1 MKENRGSYALLY
13 RYILR
18 EFAQNFAVAFIFF
31 FCIFFINSI
40 LLLVQRILLRN
51 IDIMTMLQMVA
62 LSMPQFLIYTFPF
75 ASLAA
80 SSMVLG
86 DLGSSNELLALRSS
100 GISSGHVYR
109 PLVAASIVLSIVTFI
124 FADVVLPWSS
134 VVYEEK
140 LNVLMRDMPTFEI
153 EPNSVNTVGNIVLSN
168 GESEGNEIHDILL
181 LSDDESG
188 QARTVVSDHGTL
200 TLVDPF
206 NYIYSLELE
215 KPVILLSDR
224 GDIDSYGLSEAER
237 AVFFLDFSEQI
248 PSLTSSAPVNLS
260 SRDLI
265 EGIQSRSEGE
275 RNDMRMW
282 HERGEDSKLLL
293 SDAIKA
299 ANRGEGNRSSIES
312 RAIEASDVIASRGDS
327 APRNFYSQYYK
338 AELTKKFVL
347 SAACFCLTLI
357 TLPLSMFRVK
367 HGKLTGFAIS
377 LLIAVA
383 YWYML
388 FGVQLE
394 IFNISSSPYLLIA
407 LPDIV
412 ILVIAL
418 ALIMRFR
425 KAR

>member
-1 MKENRGSYALLY
+1 MSLASLLQTGEREVSVPQVSERRKGSYSILY
-13 RYILR
+13 RYMMK
-18 EFAQNFAVAFIFF
+18 EFAANFAVAFSFF

-40 LLLVQRILLRN
+40 LLLVQRILLKN
-51 IDIMTMLQMVA
+51 IDFMTMLEMVA

-86 DLGSSNELLALRSS
+86 DLGSSNELLAMRSS
-100 GISSGHVYR
+100 GIASSYVYR
-109 PLVAASIVLSIVTFI
+109 PLILT
-124 FADVVLPWSS
+124 
-134 VVYEEK
+134 E
-140 LNVLMRDMPTFEI
+140 LMQEMPTFEI
-153 EPNSVNTVGNIVLSN
+153 ESNTVNTVGNIVLSN
-168 GESEGNEIHDILL
+168 GESVGNEIHDIVL
-181 LSDDESG
+181 LSSDESG
-188 QARTVVSDHGTL
+188 QNRTVLSDRGVL
-200 TLVDPF
+200 NLIDSY
-206 NYIYSLELE
+206 NYIYSLELDN
-215 KPVILLSDR
+215 PTILISESD
-224 GDIDSYGLSEAER
+224 DIESYGLSKADR
-237 AVFFLDFSEQI
+237 ATFFLDFSEQI

-265 EGIQSRSEGE
+265 EGIQSRNEGE

>member
-1 MKENRGSYALLY
+1 MKENRGSYFLLY

-18 EFAQNFAVAFIFF
+18 EFAQNFAVAFVFF

-109 PLVAASIVLSIVTFI
+109 PLIAASLILSVVTFI

-140 LNVLMRDMPTFEI
+140 LSVLMRDMPTFEI
-153 EPNSVNTVGNIVLSN
+153 EPNSVNTVGSIVLSN

-181 LSDDESG
+181 LADDDSG
-188 QARTVVSDHGTL
+188 QSRTVVSDRGVL
-200 TLVDPF
+200 TLVDPYNF
-206 NYIYSLELE
+206 IYSLELDNPE
-215 KPVILLSDR
+215 ILLSEN
-224 GDIDSYGLSEAER
+224 GDIGSYGLSEAER

-265 EGIQSRSEGE
+265 AGIQEREESSMRDRADWHYSREDARLQYADALRRSIREGSAEGIP
-275 RNDMRMW
+275 
-282 HERGEDSKLLL
+282 
-293 SDAIKA
+293 
-299 ANRGEGNRSSIES
+299 
-312 RAIEASDVIASRGDS
+312 EASDTALQAVIRQGEN
-327 APRNFYSQYYK
+327 PPMNFYSQYFK
-338 AELTKKFVL
+338 AELAKKFVL
-347 SAACFCLTLI
+347 SAACFCLTMI
-357 TLPLSMFRVK
+357 TLPLSMVRVK

-394 IFNISSSPYLLIA
+394 IFSISSSPYLLIA

-412 ILVIAL
+412 ILIAAVL
-418 ALIMRFR
+418 LIFRFR
-425 KAR
+425 RAR

>member
-1 MKENRGSYALLY
+1 MNNKKGSYLLLY

-51 IDIMTMLQMVA
+51 IDILTMLQMVA

-109 PLVAASIVLSIVTFI
+109 PLIAASILLSIVTFI

-140 LNVLMRDMPTFEI
+140 LSVLMRDMPTFEI

-181 LSDDESG
+181 LADDDSG
-188 QARTVVSDHGTL
+188 QSRTVVSDRGTL
-200 TLVDPF
+200 TLVDPYNF
-206 NYIYSLELE
+206 IYSLELDNPE
-215 KPVILLSDR
+215 ILLSDS
-224 GDIDSYGLSEAER
+224 GDIGSYGLSEAER

-260 SRDLI
+260 SRDLLA
-265 EGIQSRSEGE
+265 GIAEREESSSRDRAE
-275 RNDMRMW
+275 W
-282 HERGEDSKLLL
+282 HYSREDARLQFA
-293 SDAIKA
+293 DAIK
-299 ANRGEGNRSSIES
+299 R
-312 RAIEASDVIASRGDS
+312 ASREEAKSSEVSEAYGNAS
-327 APRNFYSQYYK
+327 STILRQGKNPPMNFYSQYFK
-338 AELTKKFVL
+338 AELAKKFVL
-347 SAACFCLTLI
+347 SAACFCLTMI
-357 TLPLSMFRVK
+357 TLPLSMVRVK

-394 IFNISSSPYLLIA
+394 IFSISSSPYLLIA
-407 LPDIV
+407 VPDLV
-412 ILVIAL
+412 ILFAAFL
-418 ALIMRFR
+418 LILRFR
-425 KAR
+425 RAR

>member
-1 MKENRGSYALLY
+1 MNNKKGSYLLLY

-260 SRDLI
+260 SRDLLQGI
-265 EGIQSRSEGE
+265 EERAESSRRDRAE
-275 RNDMRMW
+275 W
-282 HERGEDSKLLL
+282 HYSREDGRL
-293 SDAIKA
+293 SF
-299 ANRGEGNRSSIES
+299 
-312 RAIEASDVIASRGDS
+312 ASALKSASRGDGETDLQSSLSNAES
-327 APRNFYSQYYK
+327 AIARYGDKPPINFYSQYYK
-338 AELTKKFVL
+338 AELAKKFVL
-347 SAACFCLTLI
+347 SAACFCLTMI
-357 TLPLSMFRVK
+357 TLPLSMVRVK

-394 IFNISSSPYLLIA
+394 IFSISSSPYLLIA

-412 ILVIAL
+412 ILL
-418 ALIMRFR
+418 AAIVLIFR
-425 KAR
+425 LRRAR